1 MRNGL
6 LCLSL
11 FFPLY
16 RVFPLSQNVLWND
29 SCVFDLWWQWR
40 KQPFLLDFVLVCSQI
55 SRILEFCT
63 VLKFSSKN
71 ALLLLP
77 LASYVPT
84 LEWEWIGMVPKGNFM
99 LISEALYIFLKRIK
113 WKKNKAGRF
122 SQARAQTHGSCK
134 GSAVSPVCFTGLLW
148 SFHQSKPLQRLHH
161 CTGKWTAAWALFWV
175 SSFLPLNVSCWSGVT
190 AAALFS
196 SWSFK

>member
-1 MRNGL
+1 MFASARTASTKFKAWRSPKDPNFNSKSGMRNGL

-134 GSAVSPVCFTGLLW
+134 GSIPWIYYKKYLSL
-148 SFHQSKPLQRLHH
+148 
-161 CTGKWTAAWALFWV
+161 
-175 SSFLPLNVSCWSGVT
+175 
-190 AAALFS
+190 
-196 SWSFK
+196 